1 LARDSTD
8 PGLEPGWVEEKIRK
22 EKTRYDPA
30 RPGYNLL
37 IFIFFYYVV
46 LIFFKNI
53 LTRTI

>member
-1 LARDSTD
+1 LARDPTD

-30 RPGYNLL
+30 RPDYNSL

-46 LIFFKNI
+46 LIFLKKN